1 MFAAAS
7 SLVYWAVSYYRIISS
22 LNIKI
27 SFIIRKPRLPRLN
40 EKSLTTLKLELQ
52 AAIVASTLKVKFLE
66 ERNLK
71 IKRIYLCTETK
82 TVLKYIRKENKCF
95 TVYITYWVSKIRSNS
110 DIKYWDF
117 INGSINGSEYCIRPL
132 S

>member
-1 MFAAAS
+1 M
-7 SLVYWAVSYYRIISS
+7 SS

-95 TVYITYWVSKIRSNS
+95 TVYITY
-110 DIKYWDF
+110 
-117 INGSINGSEYCIRPL
+117 
-132 S
+132 